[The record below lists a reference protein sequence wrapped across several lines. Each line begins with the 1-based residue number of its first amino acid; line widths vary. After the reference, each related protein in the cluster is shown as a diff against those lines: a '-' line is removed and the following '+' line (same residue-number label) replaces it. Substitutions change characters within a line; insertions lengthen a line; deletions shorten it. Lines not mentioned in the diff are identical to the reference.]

1 MLNVF
6 ESIFAEFTIIF
17 KLWYVAAVAVSSIY
31 EIFGTNLL
39 FLHRKPSNSG
49 VMFLWCVRDKL
60 ALISVSLSFL
70 IFFVVTTP
78 YFLFLVPS
86 SLRSTSFV
94 WLIERDNLF
103 CLDVILN
110 LANNLLPT
118 QMHFSFS
125 FSYTFS
131 IFADCDL
138 IFTRCCLND
147 IIFKSCAVWM
157 DLKPLTPIDLGIYKR
172 SMSLLRLKFD

>member
-1 MLNVF
+1 M
-6 ESIFAEFTIIF
+6 
-17 KLWYVAAVAVSSIY
+17 
-31 EIFGTNLL
+31 

-60 ALISVSLSFL
+60 ALISISLSFL
-70 IFFVVTTP
+70 IFFIVTTP

-86 SLRSTSFV
+86 SLRSTSLF

-110 LANNLLPT
+110 FANNLLPT

-147 IIFKSCAVWM
+147 AIFKSCAVWM

-172 SMSLLRLKFD
+172 SISLLRLKFDVMFNISRERMSISLTSWNVSSSIPKVGVNAGTAK